1 MKARTLADAAA
12 FYAELGYRVFPC
24 VPGEKR
30 PLTPH
35 GCLDATAN
43 MEQVEAWWIQW
54 PTANIGLVTDGLLVV
69 DIDGADNPWPGAE
82 RQLDLAR
89 GPVARTPRGGTHHYH
104 RQPGGNVQPGVQSEG
119 CARVGAGWRNTA
131 SSLAP
136 LVDTRANGGYVLA
149 PPSVVGGVA
158 YSWVETLELE
168 SGPESLP
175 EPCPWL
181 REALES
187 AGSNGGRAGERDAT
201 AGQGNAI
208 AEGGR
213 NAALARL
220 GGVMR
225 RAGFGLAEIQAA
237 LDVANRE
244 RCKPPL
250 PAGEVRKVAASVAR
264 YEPDQVTVAVV
275 EGHYEADRLA
285 AGHEAKAAG
294 GRLEDP
300 GVLPVELLRC
310 PGFVSELLDHTMETA
325 PYPNQAMSFAG
336 ALALLATL
344 AGRKYR
350 DEGDNRTNL
359 YLLGLAHSSA
369 GKDKPRKV
377 NAEILSALNIPSWCG
392 GAFASGEG
400 LQDSLFVTPTMLFQ
414 TDEID
419 GMLQSINKSMDARHE
434 GIMGTLLTMYSAANS
449 VFPMRRKAKDAKDKS
464 EPGVIHAP
472 CLVLFGTA
480 VPTHYYKALSER
492 MLTNGFFARMI
503 VIESGR
509 RGSGQEPCIRPIPS
523 DVMEAGAWMR
533 DFVGEPG
540 GNLSAMNPVAHIVAA
555 DAGARALLVESRL
568 EAEAEYDKAEE
579 RQDTVGTT
587 VWGRVSENI
596 RKLAL
601 LHAISA
607 SHQFPYI
614 TADGVAWARTLVF
627 HQVRRMLFMAAQ
639 HVAENPFHAECLK
652 ATASLRASGGRL
664 SHSALLKKSKLDAKK
679 FMELIQTLQQRGEVR
694 EVREATGGRTA
705 VFYELA

>member
-1 MKARTLADAAA
+1 MKARTLVDAALW
-12 FYAELGYRVFPC
+12 YAELGYRVFPC
-24 VPGEKR
+24 VPNEKR
-30 PLTPH
+30 PMTPH
-35 GCLDATAN
+35 GCLDATVDT
-43 MEQVEAWWIQW
+43 EQVGAWWEEW
-54 PTANIGLVTDGLLVV
+54 PEANIGLATDGLLVV
-69 DIDGADNPWPGAE
+69 DIDGADNPWPGTE

-104 RQPGGNVQPGVQSEG
+104 RQPGGDVHPSDRTVGAVAQ
-119 CARVGAGWRNTA
+119 GAGWRNTT
-131 SSLAP
+131 SKLAP

-158 YSWVETLELE
+158 YSWAETLELE
-168 SGPESLP
+168 AGPESLP
-175 EPCPWL
+175 EPCAWL
-181 REALES
+181 VEALEGVGAS
-187 AGSNGGRAGERDAT
+187 GALARSVRGAEPGH
-201 AGQGNAI
+201 GNVI
-208 AEGGR
+208 FEGGR
-213 NAALARL
+213 NDSLARL
-220 GGVMR
+220 AGVMR
-225 RAGFGLAEIQAA
+225 RAGFGVSEIQAA
-237 LDVANRE
+237 LEVTNRE

-250 PAGEVRKVAASVAR
+250 PVAEVRSIAAKISR
-264 YEPDQVTVAVV
+264 YEPDQFTVAVV
-275 EGHYEADRLA
+275 EGHYEADRR
-285 AGHEAKAAG
+285 EAKAG
-294 GRLEDP
+294 KLEDP

-310 PGFVSELLDHTMETA
+310 PGFVSELIDHTMATA

-359 YLLGLAHSSA
+359 YILGLAHSSA

-377 NAEILSALNIPSWCG
+377 NAEILAAIGCPSWCG

-419 GMLQSINKSMDARHE
+419 GMLQSINKAMDARHE

-449 VFPMRRKAKDAKDKS
+449 VFPMRRKAKDAKDKT

-492 MLTNGFFARMI
+492 MLTNGFFARML

-509 RGSGQEPCIRPIPS
+509 RGSGQEPCIMPIPR
-523 DVMEAGAWMR
+523 DVMEAAHWMR
-533 DFVGEPG
+533 QFTGEQR
-540 GNLSAMNPVAHIVAA
+540 GNLSAENPVAFTVLA
-555 DAGARALLVESRL
+555 DAAAKSLLVESRL

-579 RQDTVGTT
+579 RQDSVGTT

-601 LHAISA
+601 LYAISE
-607 SHQFPYI
+607 SHEFPQI
-614 TADGVAWARTLVF
+614 TARGVEWARMLVV
-627 HQVRRMLFMAAQ
+627 HQVRRMLFMASQ
-639 HVAENPFHAECLK
+639 HVADNPFHAECLK
-652 ATASLRASGGRL
+652 ATAALRAAGGRL
-664 SHSALLKKSKLDAKK
+664 SHSALLKKMKLDAKR
-679 FMELIQTLQQRGEVR
+679 FLELVQTLQQRGEVR

-705 VFYELA
+705 LFYELS